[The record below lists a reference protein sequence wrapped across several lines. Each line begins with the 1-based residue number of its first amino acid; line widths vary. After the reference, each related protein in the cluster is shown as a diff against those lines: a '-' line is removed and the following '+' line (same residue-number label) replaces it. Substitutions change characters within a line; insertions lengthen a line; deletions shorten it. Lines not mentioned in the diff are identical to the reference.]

1 MISLSANTTKSTH
14 KETLWVSSN
23 LCKVEYNM
31 LQLTERSDCGN
42 VDLVFQTYTPNQ
54 RKQRTT
60 KLMPQLKGVVIKAL
74 KNDHSTFK
82 SNYCRL
88 DFLWPDRCEPLYL
101 KANNE
106 SRWKWDMTQSRRQIR
121 QKGES
126 QNRCFK
132 KTKRTK
138 FSEKRTFLTPWYAH
152 VRVRINLESRVGC
165 EQWRKSFEN

>member
-23 LCKVEYNM
+23 LRKVEYNM

-106 SRWKWDMTQSRRQIR
+106 SRWK
-121 QKGES
+121 
-126 QNRCFK
+126 
-132 KTKRTK
+132 
-138 FSEKRTFLTPWYAH
+138 
-152 VRVRINLESRVGC
+152 
-165 EQWRKSFEN
+165 

>member
-1 MISLSANTTKSTH
+1 
-14 KETLWVSSN
+14 
-23 LCKVEYNM
+23 M

-106 SRWKWDMTQSRRQIR
+106 SRWK
-121 QKGES
+121 
-126 QNRCFK
+126 
-132 KTKRTK
+132 
-138 FSEKRTFLTPWYAH
+138 
-152 VRVRINLESRVGC
+152 
-165 EQWRKSFEN
+165 